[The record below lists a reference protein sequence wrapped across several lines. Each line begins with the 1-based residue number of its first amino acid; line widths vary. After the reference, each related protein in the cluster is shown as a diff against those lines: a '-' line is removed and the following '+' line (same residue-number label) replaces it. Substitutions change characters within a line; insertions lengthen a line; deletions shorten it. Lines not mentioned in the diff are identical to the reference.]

1 MNLRDH
7 LLLIDLP
14 GLAGGLEAGQTEAWH
29 AFGPLDGSFRRLI
42 RVTQTQTQ
50 TQSKSGQR
58 ESIFK
63 HMKPK
68 SCIMHPSQLAD
79 SQEVNSES

>member
-42 RVTQTQTQ
+42 RVTQTQST
-50 TQSKSGQR
+50 SGQR

-79 SQEVNSES
+79 